1 LIIWFKVLSL
11 WLSCKLLV
19 MFIQRTQRKTK
30 DKVYHSVVLMENYR
44 EGKKVK
50 HRTIAS
56 LTKCPK
62 QIVNDLEKLLKGK
75 GVLSIKNMELSNGK
89 AYGAIEVVKYVA
101 GKLGILHALGSN
113 KQAKLAMVQIAG
125 RIIAQQSRNY
135 IANQWVKNQDI
146 EGVFKVSDFNEDS
159 LYANLDWLSKNQQQI
174 EKKIFEY
181 RYKNKKIKELFLYDV
196 TSSYFEGTKN
206 ELASYGYNRD
216 KKKGKMQIVVGLMLD
231 SEGYPLTI
239 EVFEGNTGDTKTV
252 SSQLEK
258 LKEIFGIERVIFVGD
273 KGMIKSAQIDEII
286 SDKYKWGY
294 LTTITKAQIRTLI
307 DRNILQLQLFENEI
321 IEVQGEDNVR
331 YILRKNKY
339 RAEEIANNR
348 QERIERG
355 KGFIKSKNQYL
366 QKHPR
371 ASVEVAQRK
380 IEEKLSQLKLKQIIT
395 IEKKGRKFNVNI
407 DESEKE
413 KQAEL
418 DGCYVVKTEVPKEK
432 LSTQI
437 AHDRYKD
444 LGLVEY
450 AFRTMKTT
458 IEELRPI
465 FVRKEDRTRGH
476 VFVVMLA
483 YMVTKYISDKIQH
496 LEYTRKFA
504 IESLDKIQY
513 IEYVFKENIIKTKP
527 SKLPQ
532 HTYQIL
538 EALELTEKVAKKK

>member
-1 LIIWFKVLSL
+1 
-11 WLSCKLLV
+11 

-56 LTKCPK
+56 LTKWPK

-258 LKEIFGIERVIFVGD
+258 LKETFGIERVIFVGD

-366 QKHPR
+366 QEHPR

-532 HTYQIL
+532 HTCQIL

>member
-1 LIIWFKVLSL
+1 
-11 WLSCKLLV
+11 

-56 LTKCPK
+56 LTKWPK

-89 AYGAIEVVKYVA
+89 AYGAIEVVRDVA
-101 GKLGILHALGSN
+101 GKLGILQALGTSN

-125 RIIAQQSRNY
+125 RIITQQSRNY

-206 ELASYGYNRD
+206 ELAGYGYNRD

-258 LKEIFGIERVIFVGD
+258 LKETFGIERVIFVGD

-321 IEVQGEDNVR
+321 IEVQGEDDVR

-348 QERIERG
+348 QERIERV

-366 QKHPR
+366 QEHPK

-380 IEEKLSQLKLKQIIT
+380 IEEKLSQLKLKKIIT

-465 FVRKEDRTRGH
+465 YVRKEDRTRGH
-476 VFVVMLA
+476 VFIVMLA

>member
-1 LIIWFKVLSL
+1 
-11 WLSCKLLV
+11 
-19 MFIQRTQRKTK
+19 MFIQRTQRKAK
-30 DKVYHSVVLMENYR
+30 DKVYHSVVLLENYR
-44 EGKKVK
+44 EGKKVR

-56 LTKCPK
+56 LTKWPK
-62 QIVNDLEKLLKGK
+62 QIVDDLEELLKGK
-75 GVLSIKNMELSNGK
+75 SIISVSDMELSNGK
-89 AYGAIEVVKYVA
+89 AYGAIEVIKQIA
-101 GKLGILHALGSN
+101 GRLGISQALGNS

-159 LYANLDWLSKNQQQI
+159 LYANLDWLSNNQQQI
-174 EKKIFEY
+174 EKKIFNH
-181 RYKNKKIKELFLYDV
+181 RYKNKKVKELFLYDV
-196 TSSYFEGTKN
+196 TSSYFEGTEN
-206 ELASYGYNRD
+206 ELANYGYNRD

-252 SSQLEK
+252 SFQLEK
-258 LKEIFGIERVIFVGD
+258 LKETFGIERVIFVGD
-273 KGMIKSAQIDEII
+273 KGMVKSAQIDEIL

-307 DRNILQLQLFENEI
+307 NRNVLQLELFENEI
-321 IEVQGEDNVR
+321 IEVQAEDNVR

-348 QERIERG
+348 QERIE
-355 KGFIKSKNQYL
+355 KAKNFIANKNQYL
-366 QKHPR
+366 REHPK
-371 ASVEVAQRK
+371 ASTEVAQRK
-380 IEEKLSQLKLKQIIT
+380 IKEKLSQLKLKEIIT
-395 IEKKGRKFNVNI
+395 IDSEERKFNTKVN
-407 DESEKE
+407 EFQTN

-418 DGCYVVKTEVPKEK
+418 DGCYVVKTEVPKEE
-432 LSTQI
+432 LSTQV

-465 FVRKEDRTRGH
+465 FVRKEKRTRGH
-476 VFVVMLA
+476 VFVAMLA
-483 YMVTKYISDKIQH
+483 YMVIKYISDKIQH

-504 IESLDKIQY
+504 IDSLDRIQY
-513 IEYVFKENIIKTKP
+513 IEYVFKKNIIKIKP
-527 SKLPQ
+527 TKLPQ
-532 HTYQIL
+532 HTCQIL
-538 EALELTEKVAKKK
+538 EALEITEKVAKKK